1 MQRQEIW
8 FSAISDMK
16 NSIYNK
22 DEAFQLFRKRVDT
35 YQKNKMMRK
44 RLRWKI
50 VYKYVAFISIIGFIS
65 YFSYWR
71 GKSNLKNVLTE
82 TGIEVETPIGS
93 QTRLRLPDGTIVI
106 LMLDHV
112 LFIHKI
118 LEYTIVMLSYKVKVI
133 LRLLVILKC
142 LFM

>member
-1 MQRQEIW
+1 ME
-8 FSAISDMK
+8 
-16 NSIYNK
+16 
-22 DEAFQLFRKRVDT
+22 
-35 YQKNKMMRK
+35 
-44 RLRWKI
+44 I

-106 LMLDHV
+106 LNAGSR
-112 LFIHKI
+112 II
-118 LEYTIVMLSYKVKVI
+118 YPQNLEYTIVMLSYKVKVI

-142 LFM
+142 LLCENKRVTSKSTWN